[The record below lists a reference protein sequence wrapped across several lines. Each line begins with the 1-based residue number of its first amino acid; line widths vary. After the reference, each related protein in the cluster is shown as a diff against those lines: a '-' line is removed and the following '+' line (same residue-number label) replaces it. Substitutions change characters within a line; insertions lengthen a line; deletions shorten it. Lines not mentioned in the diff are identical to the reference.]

1 MIERLV
7 IVVGSRWTRLVL
19 VALVLLAIQTT
30 LLNDLRPFG
39 VMAQIL
45 VLFVASAGVLYG
57 AEIGAIAGLAVGLM
71 YDAVLTTPLGSNA
84 LVLGAIGLLAGGLPY
99 FVREPTWW
107 SRVVVVAVLSA
118 LGEVLFPVF
127 QAIIGFEGWVQ
138 PRMLAVAL
146 VVAVINLLLA
156 PLVLPLTRWTLK
168 ESLVG

>member
-57 AEIGAIAGLAVGLM
+57 AEVGAIAGLAVGLM

-84 LVLGAIGLLAGGLPY
+84 LVLGAVGLLAGGLPY

-107 SRVVVVAVLSA
+107 SRVVVVVVLSA
-118 LGEVLFPVF
+118 LGEVLVPVF
-127 QAIIGFEGWVQ
+127 QAIVGFEGWVQ

>member
-57 AEIGAIAGLAVGLM
+57 AEVGAIAGLAVGLM
-71 YDAVLTTPLGSNA
+71 YDAVLTTPLGSYA

-107 SRVVVVAVLSA
+107 SRVAAVVVLSA

-138 PRMLAVAL
+138 PRMLVVAL
-146 VVAVINLLLA
+146 VVAAVNLLLA
-156 PLVLPLTRWTLK
+156 PLILPLTRWTLK

>member
-1 MIERLV
+1 MGRVLAI
-7 IVVGSRWTRLVL
+7 VGSRWTRLVL

-30 LLNDLRPFG
+30 MLNDLRPFG

-45 VLFVASAGVLYG
+45 VLFVASAGALYG
-57 AEIGAIAGLAVGLM
+57 PEIGAIAGFVVGLM

-84 LVLGAIGLLAGGLPY
+84 LVLGVIGVIAGGLPY

-107 SRVVVVAVLSA
+107 SRVVVVVVLSA

-138 PRMLAVAL
+138 PRMFAVAL
-146 VVAVINLLLA
+146 VVALVNLVLA

-168 ESLVG
+168 ESLVA

>member
-1 MIERLV
+1 M
-7 IVVGSRWTRLVL
+7 
-19 VALVLLAIQTT
+19 ALVLLSVQTT

-39 VMAQIL
+39 VMAQVL
-45 VLFVASAGVLYG
+45 VLFVASAGTLYG
-57 AEIGAIAGLAVGLM
+57 SEIGAIAGLMVGLM
-71 YDAVLTTPLGSNA
+71 YDAVLTTPLGSTA
-84 LVLGAIGLLAGGLPY
+84 LVFGVIGLLAGGLPY

-107 SRVVVVAVLSA
+107 SRVVAVVVLSA

-138 PRMLAVAL
+138 PRMMVVAL
-146 VVAVINLLLA
+146 VVAMINLLLA

>member
-1 MIERLV
+1 MIERVLA
-7 IVVGSRWTRLVL
+7 IVGSRWTRLVL
-19 VALVLLAIQTT
+19 VALVLLGMQTT
-30 LLNDLRPFG
+30 VLNELRPFG

-45 VLFVASAGVLYG
+45 VLFVASAGTIYG
-57 AEIGAIAGLAVGLM
+57 AEIGAITGLTVGLM

-84 LVLGAIGLLAGGLPY
+84 LVLGVIGLLAGGLPY

-107 SRVVVVAVLSA
+107 SRIATVVVLSA

-138 PRMLAVAL
+138 PRMMVVAL
-146 VVAVINLLLA
+146 VVAIINLLLA
-156 PLVLPLTRWTLK
+156 PIVLPLTRWTLK

>member
-1 MIERLV
+1 MIERVLAF
-7 IVVGSRWTRLVL
+7 VGSRWTRLVL
-19 VALVLLAIQTT
+19 VALVLLSVQTT

-39 VMAQIL
+39 VMAQVL
-45 VLFVASAGVLYG
+45 VLFVASAGTLYG
-57 AEIGAIAGLAVGLM
+57 SEIGAIAGLMVGLM
-71 YDAVLTTPLGSNA
+71 YDAVLTTPLGSTA
-84 LVLGAIGLLAGGLPY
+84 LVFGVIGLLAGGLPY

-107 SRVVVVAVLSA
+107 SRVVAVVVLSA

-138 PRMLAVAL
+138 PRMMVVAL
-146 VVAVINLLLA
+146 VVAMINLLLA